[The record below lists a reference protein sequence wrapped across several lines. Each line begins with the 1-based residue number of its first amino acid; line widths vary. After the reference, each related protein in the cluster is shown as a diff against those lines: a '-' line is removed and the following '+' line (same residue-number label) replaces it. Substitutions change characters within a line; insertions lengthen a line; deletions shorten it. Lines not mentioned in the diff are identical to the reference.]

1 MTTLADIQRHV
12 GVAPDGVWGP
22 RTASA
27 VAAALGLGARK
38 PRKLLD
44 PAQFFGGIRPSV
56 FGGKL
61 TQPQVAGVTV
71 LLDAMGAAGWPV
83 AWAAYGFATAAH
95 ETARTMQP
103 VREAFY
109 LGEPA
114 GSRHRAGLRYSPW
127 YGRGY
132 VQLTWERNYR
142 RADDELG
149 LGGSLLANPD
159 RALEP
164 PIAAAIMVKGMEE
177 GWFAEGH
184 SLPAHLPVER
194 GTFAQFTDARRIING
209 TDKAADIAALAMHF
223 QDALSA
229 GQWS

>member
-1 MTTLADIQRHV
+1 M
-12 GVAPDGVWGP
+12 
-22 RTASA
+22 
-27 VAAALGLGARK
+27 
-38 PRKLLD
+38 
-44 PAQFFGGIRPSV
+44 

-61 TQPQVAGVTV
+61 AQQQVDGVTV
-71 LLDAMGAAGWPV
+71 LIDAMGAAGWSV

-95 ETARTMQP
+95 ETNRTMQP
-103 VREAFY
+103 VREAY
-109 LGEPA
+109 WLSEDW
-114 GSRHRAGLRYSPW
+114 RKEKLRYWPW

-142 RADDELG
+142 RADDELDLDG
-149 LGGSLLANPD
+149 TLIANAD

-164 PIAAAIMVKGMEE
+164 KIAAEIMVKGMEE

-229 GQWS
+229 GQWA

>member
-1 MTTLADIQRHV
+1 MKTLAEIQRHV

-22 RTASA
+22 RTAA
-27 VAAALGLGARK
+27 AIAAAIGLGARV

-44 PAQFFGGIRPSV
+44 PGAFFGGIRSAV

-61 TQPQVAGVTV
+61 AQPQVDGLAI
-71 LLDAMGAAGWPV
+71 LLDAMGADGWSV
-83 AWAAYGFATAAH
+83 AWSAYALATAAH

-103 VREAFY
+103 VREAY
-109 LGEPA
+109 WLSEDW
-114 GSRHRAGLRYSPW
+114 RKEKLRYWPW

-142 RADDELG
+142 RADDELD
-149 LGGSLLANPD
+149 LGGSLIANAD

-164 PIAAAIMVKGMEE
+164 KIAAEIMVKGMEE

-209 TDKAADIAALAMHF
+209 TDKAGDIAGLAMHF

-229 GQWS
+229 GRWA

>member
-22 RTASA
+22 RTATA
-27 VAAALGLGARK
+27 IATALGLGARK
-38 PRKLLD
+38 PRRLLD
-44 PAQFFGGIRPSV
+44 PAQFFGGIRPAV

-61 TQPQVAGVTV
+61 TQPQVDGVTI

-95 ETARTMQP
+95 ETNRTMQP
-103 VREAFY
+103 VREAY
-109 LGEPA
+109 WLSEDW
-114 GSRHRAGLRYSPW
+114 RKEKLRYWPW

-142 RADDELG
+142 RADDELD
-149 LGGSLLANPD
+149 LGGSLIANAD

-164 PIAAAIMVKGMEE
+164 KIAAEIMVKGMEE

-209 TDKAADIAALAMHF
+209 TDKAGDIAALAMHF

-229 GQWS
+229 GQWA